1 MTKYDWTSREYIN
14 TFKFQKGDNYKAAQT
29 RFYYSKFSRIAESIY
44 TWDLQNSGNINSEKI
59 ENYLWECGNC
69 CIYNDTN
76 LGQIVAKTNITE
88 WGANGQPV
96 KWRPY
101 LENGI
106 EPAVK
111 GDLTSDNSVFI
122 TDTLDINIRRS
133 DCLFLIPDI
142 VDTKLTIRQQVWNQK
157 TPLMGIAG
165 DPAQKLKL
173 KNAMVNIGD
182 NANIIFFDQD
192 IADQVKV
199 LDFNA
204 PFNSDKLLQIV
215 KTYENDI
222 LEYLGCDANEAF
234 AHKERNNT
242 DEVDANTP
250 MLSCNLY
257 SGLASRQKGLKEM
270 TKIFGVTGT
279 VDVTESVRPDES
291 DRTGGEENDD
301 TATPDV

>member
-14 TFKFQKGDNYKAAQT
+14 TFKLQKGDGYRAAQT
-29 RFYYSKFSRIAESIY
+29 KFYYSKFSRIAESIY
-44 TWDLQNSGNINSEKI
+44 TWDLKNPGNISSEKI
-59 ENYLWECGNC
+59 ESYLWECGNC
-69 CIYNDTN
+69 CIYNDTD
-76 LGQIVAKTNITE
+76 LGLIVAKTNITE

-106 EPAVK
+106 ESAVK
-111 GDLTSDNSVFI
+111 SDLTSDNSVFI

-165 DPAQKLKL
+165 DPSQRDKL

-234 AHKERNNT
+234 AHKERNNL

-257 SGLASRQKGLKEM
+257 SGLVSRQKGLKEM
-270 TKIFGVTGT
+270 TKIFGVSGT
-279 VDVTESVRPDES
+279 VDVTESVRPDAQ
-291 DRTGGEENDD
+291 GGDDNDD
-301 TATPDV
+301 TTTPDV